1 MPHTLDPNELQLHFH
16 GEEHSIDANTLV
28 NALIH
33 YNALISIINE
43 EYGSGAKAISIKV
56 NAPEKGSFL
65 LDINLVEKAKS
76 LFSAKNLGYISSVIT
91 IFGAVMKIF
100 KELKGRPAKKEDLP
114 PSINITIGKVD
125 ISDSILNIYNNK
137 VTRESISK
145 TFETLEKDESVT
157 GLDVVTPRETIS
169 TDRSEFRELVYTD
182 FDSEVPESMERVS
195 EIDATLVIVAL
206 NFERGSTW
214 TFIHRGERFRMQV
227 KDDALMEQI
236 DKGQQFGKGD
246 AIKVKMQITKRYNP
260 EYRVYEISSRRIV
273 KFYELIKRDYK
284 DPELIDDQGV

>member
-1 MPHTLDPNELQLHFH
+1 MDPNELQLHFH

-33 YNALISIINE
+33 YNALISVINE
-43 EYGSGAKAISIKV
+43 EYGGGAKAISIKV

-91 IFGAVMKIF
+91 IFGVVIKMF
-100 KELKGRPAKKEDLP
+100 KALKGKPAKKEDLP
-114 PSINITIGKVD
+114 PSINVTIDKVD

-137 VTRESISK
+137 VTREAISK

-182 FDSEVPESMERVS
+182 FDSEVPESTERVS

-273 KFYELIKRDYK
+273 KVYELIKRDHK
-284 DPELIDDQGV
+284 DPELIDEQEQ